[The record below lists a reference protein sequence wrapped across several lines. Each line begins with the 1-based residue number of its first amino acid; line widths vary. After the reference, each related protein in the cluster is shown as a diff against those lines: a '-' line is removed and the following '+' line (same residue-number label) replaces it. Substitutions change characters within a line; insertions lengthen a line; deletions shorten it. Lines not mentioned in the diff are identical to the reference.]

1 MRKNKTSQKG
11 TIICTASNAG
21 IYPFP
26 IAPMYAVSKHAVV
39 GAVRSMAKPL
49 EADGIRING
58 LCPNVIGKFIQTFP
72 FMQVLIETATNIAD
86 GNLFANMAKTPMS
99 SLTSAVNE
107 IMLSPQLT
115 GVTLEI
121 SGEKVTHRMPPEWV
135 DEISKSNFDSFWAL
149 GYA

>member
-1 MRKNKTSQKG
+1 MLL
-11 TIICTASNAG
+11 
-21 IYPFP
+21 
-26 IAPMYAVSKHAVV
+26 
-39 GAVRSMAKPL
+39 VRSYISPAPQSL
-49 EADGIRING
+49 
-58 LCPNVIGKFIQTFP
+58 T
-72 FMQVLIETATNIAD
+72 ETATNIAD
-86 GNLFANMAKTPMS
+86 VNLFANMTKTPMS

-135 DEISKSNFDSFWAL
+135 DEISKTNFDSFWAL